1 MPKEV
6 LLIFQSLSGNANPA
20 NPARVF
26 IARDISLK

>member
-6 LLIFQSLSGNANPA
+6 LLIFQSLNGNADPA
-20 NPARVF
+20 DPARSF